1 MYIKSIKSSLING
14 IRVDTLEVRFPRIIL
29 PEFNTHRVFSR
40 NFQSSRA
47 KPILKVIS
55 EDLTYTPSDYG
66 WRKNSK
72 GMSPSE
78 LFGVYDSSKFST
90 DWKLAKED
98 MIKKAIYFHE
108 EGVAKEIVNRL
119 LEPFMEVTGVVT
131 STEWNNFLILRL
143 NEGAQTEIRV
153 LAKMIKDTLD
163 STTPIVRD
171 FHLPYTEDID
181 EEYKWST
188 NFSQKD
194 LIQQIKQSVA
204 RCARVSYFSFDKK
217 ESELDKDIELFNR
230 LKESKHL
237 SPFEHIVLNKES
249 MNFLFPSDD
258 YIRIKFRED
267 DLNGNF
273 YKGVI
278 QFRKL
283 IEIGVEI

>member
-1 MYIKSIKSSLING
+1 MYVKSIKSSLING
-14 IRVDTLEVRFPRIIL
+14 VRVDTLEVRFPRIIL

-55 EDLTYTPSDYG
+55 EDLTYIPSDYG

-78 LFGVYDSSKFST
+78 LFSKEESIDLSIRWMNAKDTAIEFAN
-90 DWKLAKED
+90 KLLSQN
-98 MIKKAIYFHE
+98 
-108 EGVAKEIVNRL
+108 VAKEIVNRL

-131 STEWNNFLILRL
+131 STEWNNFLTLRM

-153 LAKMIKDTLD
+153 LAKMIKDTLE
-163 STTPIVRD
+163 STTPIERD
-171 FHLPYTEDID
+171 FHLPYTEDVSFLSK
-181 EEYKWST
+181 ERLM
-188 NFSQKD
+188 Q
-194 LIQQIKQSVA
+194 LIKQSVA

-217 ESELDKDIELFNR
+217 ESELEKDIELFNR

-237 SPFEHIVLNKES
+237 SPFEHVVLNESTFEYLYPYNYIAKE
-249 MNFLFPSDD
+249 NN
-258 YIRIKFRED
+258 Y
-267 DLNGNF
+267 NGNF
-273 YKGVI
+273 SKGVVI

-283 IEIGVEI
+283 IELGVEI